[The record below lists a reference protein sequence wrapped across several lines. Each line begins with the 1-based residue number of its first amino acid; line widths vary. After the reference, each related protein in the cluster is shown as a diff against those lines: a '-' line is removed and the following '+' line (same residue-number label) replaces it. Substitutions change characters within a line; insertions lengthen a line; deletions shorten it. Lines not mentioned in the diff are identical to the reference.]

1 MNSIKFK
8 TWLLWAAVLF
18 VLSLLADYYFLH
30 ILFQR
35 KTNATGAA
43 ITESTRESNNDEEE
57 DDSFLG
63 EGDTS
68 ESEQS
73 ASDMNNFLESLKTC
87 APEIAAQGI
96 GTPEALVEYLQKSVG
111 VANQDVSVENFH
123 ITLPDGSKRRIHVI
137 MDDNTNSSQKKEI
150 RFFKL
155 DAEGYPDRLP
165 LKTSD
170 TLESLLALGTLTR
183 HEVKSLLTLKD
194 DTFLEVEMHDNKVFE
209 FQYNNQGHILSCRYT
224 DCVCPNP

>member
-18 VLSLLADYYFLH
+18 ILSLLADYYFLH
-30 ILFQR
+30 ILFHE
-35 KTNATGAA
+35 KNNAASATISEGA
-43 ITESTRESNNDEEE
+43 REANDEEEE

-63 EGDTS
+63 EGNTS

-73 ASDMNNFLESLKTC
+73 DSNVNSFLESLKGC

-111 VANQDVSVENFH
+111 VANQDVFVENFH
-123 ITLPDGSKRRIHVI
+123 ITLPDGSKRRVHVI
-137 MDDNTNSSQKKEI
+137 MDDNTNSTQKKEI

-165 LKTSD
+165 LKNSD

-183 HEVKSLLTLKD
+183 HESKSLVTLKD

-209 FQYNNQGHILSCRYT
+209 FQYNNQGRILSCRYT

>member
-8 TWLLWAAVLF
+8 TWLIWAAVLF
-18 VLSLLADYYFLH
+18 ILSLLADYYFLH
-30 ILFQR
+30 ILFHE
-35 KTNATGAA
+35 KNNSASAT
-43 ITESTRESNNDEEE
+43 ISESAHESNDEEE

-73 ASDMNNFLESLKTC
+73 DSSVNNFLDALKAC
-87 APEIAAQGI
+87 APEVAAQGI

-137 MDDNTNSSQKKEI
+137 MDDNTNSTQKKEI

-165 LKTSD
+165 LKTTD

-183 HEVKSLLTLKD
+183 HEKKSLVTLKD

-209 FQYNNQGHILSCRYT
+209 FQYNNQGRILSCRYT